1 MSASSFPSLSELSLT
16 IVIVWPNTLVT
27 CAMFN
32 TLHSQNYAGIG
43 RRDGISRERFFA
55 YAFLA
60 AALWCTYYSS
70 FFIAIPLSS
79 PPLPHICHP
88 CLLTSPR
95 QPKLWLTY
103 YGRCRTRVPIPGSEV
118 NFLSQ
123 TKMIRVPWHHTIC
136 PLLACSLGYD
146 LTTGSSQRYIIHWYF
161 LGMLAGTE

>member
-1 MSASSFPSLSELSLT
+1 MTLLLLDQWMLVMSTQMIGFSVGGLARKLVSSVYVSQFDVSHVSLLQLVAPASMSASSFPSLSELSLT

-95 QPKLWLTY
+95 QPKL
-103 YGRCRTRVPIPGSEV
+103 
-118 NFLSQ
+118 
-123 TKMIRVPWHHTIC
+123 
-136 PLLACSLGYD
+136 
-146 LTTGSSQRYIIHWYF
+146 
-161 LGMLAGTE
+161 